1 MSFSSV
7 TQAEKL
13 RILSAAQAEFQAEI
27 YKNIA
32 KLGHN
37 PDTYDISTWSFDP
50 ATSSGEDDPEFM
62 LKRSVTIAVGRLA
75 LIDGKIAELS

>member
-1 MSFSSV
+1 MSFSLV
-7 TQAEKL
+7 TQAEKM
-13 RILSAAQAEFQAEI
+13 RILNAAKAEFQAEI
-27 YKNIA
+27 YKNIT

-50 ATSSGEDDPEFM
+50 DASSGEDDPEFQ